1 METQSLEDTMDDDDK
16 DFPRLDRYATL
27 EMPPPST
34 PCSPLRRIRIAKQIQ
49 LLHNWIDANTTWPES
64 YRD

>member
-1 METQSLEDTMDDDDK
+1 MFEKNYFS
-16 DFPRLDRYATL
+16 RLDRYVAL
-27 EMPPPST
+27 EMPSPST

-49 LLHNWIDANTTWPES
+49 LLHNWIDASTTWPES

>member
-1 METQSLEDTMDDDDK
+1 MFEKNYFS
-16 DFPRLDRYATL
+16 RLDRYVAL
-27 EMPPPST
+27 KMPSPST

-49 LLHNWIDANTTWPES
+49 LLHNWIDANTTWPER

>member
-1 METQSLEDTMDDDDK
+1 MESVMFEK
-16 DFPRLDRYATL
+16 NYFSRLDRYVAL
-27 EMPPPST
+27 EMPSPST

>member
-1 METQSLEDTMDDDDK
+1 MFEKNYFS
-16 DFPRLDRYATL
+16 RLDRYVAL

-34 PCSPLRRIRIAKQIQ
+34 PCRPLRRIRIAKQIQ
-49 LLHNWIDANTTWPES
+49 LLHNWIDASTTWPES